1 MGFDQHFGSD
11 NEHHAAD
18 DAMAIFMA
26 FNSPEIEVIG
36 LTTIF
41 GNVRVPDATR
51 NALIILQQLE
61 QSHVRVDDLQ
71 CGCCICLVSQH
82 VKAHAIQVPVAEG
95 VNTSLAGLAKV
106 RVADFVHGTDGLGN
120 TNQPTAKV
128 EALPPRQ
135 TAVAHEALL
144 FTWGQSAHLVVG
156 TWPSAAGNKPVDFQR

>member
-1 MGFDQHFGSD
+1 MGFDQHVGRD
-11 NEHHAAD
+11 IEHGAAD

-26 FNSPEIEVIG
+26 FNSPEVEVIG

-51 NALIILQQLE
+51 NALIILQRLDQT
-61 QSHVRVDDLQ
+61 QV
-71 CGCCICLVSQH
+71 CIGSMRSGSSLLPVSQH
-82 VKAHAIQVPVAEG
+82 VKAHAIQVPVAKG

-128 EALPPRQ
+128 GFSSE
-135 TAVAHEALL
+135 TGS
-144 FTWGQSAHLVVG
+144 TN
-156 TWPSAAGNKPVDFQR
+156 T